1 MRLRRTMNDKVLG
14 GVCGGIAREMDLP
27 SNSVR
32 WAFVLLVLFAGLSI
46 WVYAIAWLLVPSD
59 LQRIS

>member
-14 GVCGGIAREMDLP
+14 GVCGGIAKEMDLP
-27 SNSVR
+27 ANNVR

-46 WVYAIAWLLVPSD
+46 WVYAIAWLLLPSD
-59 LQRIS
+59 LQHLS